1 MLLKAILI
9 ILIIA
14 MLLSLSGGLVALFKD
29 EPESKRLVKLL
40 TIRVSLAVLIIVVL
54 IVGFVTGELTQ
65 NAPWSGRY

>member
-29 EPESKRLVKLL
+29 EPESKRLMKLL
-40 TIRVSLAVLIIVVL
+40 TIRVTLALLIIVVL
-54 IVGFVTGELTQ
+54 IIGFVTGELSQ
-65 NAPWSGRY
+65 SAPWSGLY